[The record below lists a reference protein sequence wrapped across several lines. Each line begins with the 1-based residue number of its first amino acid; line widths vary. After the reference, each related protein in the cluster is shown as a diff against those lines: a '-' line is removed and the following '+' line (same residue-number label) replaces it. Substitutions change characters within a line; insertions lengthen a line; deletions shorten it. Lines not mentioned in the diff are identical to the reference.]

1 MPSLALNDSWL
12 LWQRRGRRWLE
23 PVWQRLVAV
32 EVPRWRQLLTGL
44 AVAWLLASV
53 ARLVWLLLPL
63 SAAPAQPAP
72 APVNAVAQAQAG
84 AAAPVDIEAM
94 VAWHLF
100 GEAGAKPATATGGAA
115 AAAAGIEEQAADT
128 SLNLQLQG
136 VMSASEAKLAR
147 ALILAEGRQQQYT
160 VGEQLP
166 ASGKVVLAKVLVDR
180 AIIDNNGRYETLWLY
195 DPNAAGL
202 VQPQP
207 AAQAQPAVATVD
219 KRGDA
224 AVTAL
229 AQDYRQQ
236 LYQNPSGLTDVMQLS
251 VAREGDKLIGYRVR
265 PGRDPQQFQQFGFR
279 PDDVITAINGV
290 TLDDPQRALEL
301 YNLLRNAT
309 EATFSVRR
317 GGEELTLVVSLG
329 AAPETGVAP

>member
-84 AAAPVDIEAM
+84 TAAPVDIEAM

-100 GEAGAKPATATGGAA
+100 GEAGAKPVAATGGATA
-115 AAAAGIEEQAADT
+115 VAAGIEEQAADT

-207 AAQAQPAVATVD
+207 MAQAQPAVATVD

-329 AAPETGVAP
+329 TAPETGVAP